1 VGLAPKFQ
9 IIAGTMKRKK
19 DCIQFLRLKKKAHNP
34 VTKEDVLMVINNNAH
49 PTYQLVQQQFLV
61 CKSPTWFPTW
71 LWYHQ
76 GISSAM
82 TNVLGF
88 EC

>member
-49 PTYQLVQQQFLV
+49 PTYQLVLYNNNFWFVSLQLGYGITKELV
-61 CKSPTWFPTW
+61 VP
-71 LWYHQ
+71 
-76 GISSAM
+76 
-82 TNVLGF
+82 
-88 EC
+88 